1 MTWYLIALAT
11 AAALLLIFTI
21 LAIMYVYHR
30 LSEKPHKRRINAII
44 THEQPDSRSAPLGE
58 ITHRQMN
65 PQASLGEG
73 IKRAEQR
80 KSYLRRDD

>member
-30 LSEKPHKRRINAII
+30 LSDKPHKRRINTII
-44 THEQPDSRSAPLGE
+44 TTNPDSRSAPLGVL
-58 ITHRQMN
+58 THRQVN

-73 IKRAEQR
+73 IKRVP
-80 KSYLRRDD
+80 KSYSPRVNNDS

>member
-30 LSEKPHKRRINAII
+30 DKPHKHRINTII
-44 THEQPDSRSAPLGE
+44 TTNPHPDSQSVPLGDLGY
-58 ITHRQMN
+58 RQVN

-80 KSYLRRDD
+80 KSYLRRGE